1 MMATLDLYG
10 IIDRRKIVNHL
21 EGLILPKRSRCPHCD
36 RLFDRD
42 ALDTH
47 ILKCRE
53 RNQFT
58 SRREHRKRKQVIII
72 DGNNIA
78 YHLSPDG
85 KPKVSNLLNAQNSLV
100 NGGFRPVFVISA
112 ALIHSIDQPNSL
124 RSFMNEVDVVKAP
137 SGTNDDLK
145 IIKIAQE
152 RNADIVSND
161 RFLDWLERYP
171 WIADRLRKYRLTPS
185 GLILV

>member
-1 MMATLDLYG
+1 MTQTLDLYVVNH
-10 IIDRRKIVNHL
+10 RKAIVNHS
-21 EGLILPKRSRCPHCD
+21 EGLILPKRARCPHCD
-36 RLFDRD
+36 RLFNRD
-42 ALDTH
+42 DLDSH
-47 ILKCRE
+47 ILRCRE
-53 RNQFT
+53 RNHESPQ
-58 SRREHRKRKQVIII
+58 HKPRKKKVVIV

-85 KPKVSNLLNAQNSLV
+85 KPHVRNLLNAQNSLV
-100 NGGFRPVFVISA
+100 NGGYRPIFVISA
-112 ALIHSIDQPNSL
+112 ALIHSIDKPNSL
-124 RSFMNEVDVVKAP
+124 RSLMNEISVVQAP
-137 SGTNDDLK
+137 RGTNDDLK

-171 WIADRLRKYRLTPS
+171 WVSDRLLKYRMTQS